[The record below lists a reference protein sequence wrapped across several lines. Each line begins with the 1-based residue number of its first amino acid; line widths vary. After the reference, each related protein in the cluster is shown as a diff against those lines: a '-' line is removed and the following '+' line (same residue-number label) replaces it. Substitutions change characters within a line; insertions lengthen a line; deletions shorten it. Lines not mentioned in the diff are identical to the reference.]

1 MTDTRSYAV
10 TRPAYI
16 DHSHLVVRDLDAVS
30 AFYQKMMGL
39 SVLESS
45 ASGAV
50 LGVDGTPLL
59 TLTTDKNAVTAPRNA
74 PGLYHTAFLMPNRT
88 ELGRWLVNAVA
99 NRVVID
105 GAADHLV
112 SEAIYISD
120 PEGNGIEIYA
130 DRPHAGWS
138 FESSGRV
145 RMASDPFDL
154 QALYDVAPRDRWT
167 GAVSGTAI
175 GHIHLQVSNIPQ
187 AEAFFEGL
195 LGMKTMANMGSAAFF
210 ATGNYHHHVGA
221 NIWHSRNAPARTG
234 LMTGLSDYSIR
245 YNDAAS
251 LAGTLAK
258 LEALETK
265 VTRDGDVSS
274 FVDPWGMT
282 VKLIAPVE

>member
-30 AFYQKMMGL
+30 AFYQRMMGL
-39 SVLESS
+39 TVLENS

-50 LGVDGTPLL
+50 LGVDGVPLL
-59 TLTTDKNAVTAPRNA
+59 TLTTDKTAVTAPRNA

-130 DRPHAGWS
+130 DRPHSGWS

-154 QALYDVAPRDRWT
+154 QALYDEAPRDEWT
-167 GAVSGTAI
+167 GAVPGTAI
-175 GHIHLQVSNIPQ
+175 GHIHLQVSAIPQ

-195 LGMKTMANMGSAAFF
+195 LGMKTMANMGSAAFLRL
-210 ATGNYHHHVGA
+210 ATITTMWGPISG
-221 NIWHSRNAPARTG
+221 IPAMP
-234 LMTGLSDYSIR
+234 LP
-245 YNDAAS
+245 AQA
-251 LAGTLAK
+251 
-258 LEALETK
+258 
-265 VTRDGDVSS
+265 
-274 FVDPWGMT
+274 
-282 VKLIAPVE
+282 